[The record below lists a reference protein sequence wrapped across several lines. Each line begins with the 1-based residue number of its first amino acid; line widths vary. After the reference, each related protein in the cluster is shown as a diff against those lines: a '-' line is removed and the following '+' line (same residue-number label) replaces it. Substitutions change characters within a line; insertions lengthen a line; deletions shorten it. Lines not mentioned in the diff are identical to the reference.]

1 MLCIWESTSQV
12 ERDFAIV
19 RHLTSSLKA
28 STSEQTVRDTMKILV
43 DGPAPHEIS
52 VMHRSQSKD
61 SVAKYESSPWV
72 KRVQNHWR
80 FFFGSAKNHHQSGLP
95 RRTVTKREKKGIPK
109 LLEAQREDQQAA
121 ASSSSG
127 LEGRVTAL
135 KKATD
140 QMKCDAMASEKHQ
153 SLMKTL
159 KAQANKK
166 RSLVEAIAVGNDVA
180 AKTKLDAHRKE
191 RDHQRTI
198 KLARRD
204 LSAAAA
210 QGRCLQAEL
219 CVAVPVQD
227 LLESQ
232 LVVLRNL
239 KVHML
244 EFKSTK
250 QTLQKLLRYKHIL
263 WCANSGDGENA
274 LVNGDAEPNM
284 MLFATRFLGG
294 YVVGPE
300 WFDETQAA
308 QFVVQPILR
317 LQKACLQPF
326 EICLHKSLVEGDDIS
341 TLLACVVAFGD
352 MRWTLRD
359 KRKELLGPKFV
370 SSSSLHSIASSTR
383 LKNTSLRQ
391 FDIKNQNML
400 SKFGVAGRRSGLG
413 SLLPLKQVP
422 RRKQRVKGRSSKSL
436 ACLCAW
442 QTSSL

>member
-1 MLCIWESTSQV
+1 
-12 ERDFAIV
+12 
-19 RHLTSSLKA
+19 
-28 STSEQTVRDTMKILV
+28 MKILV

-210 QGRCLQAEL
+210 QCR
-219 CVAVPVQD
+219 
-227 LLESQ
+227 
-232 LVVLRNL
+232 
-239 KVHML
+239 
-244 EFKSTK
+244 
-250 QTLQKLLRYKHIL
+250 
-263 WCANSGDGENA
+263 
-274 LVNGDAEPNM
+274 
-284 MLFATRFLGG
+284 
-294 YVVGPE
+294 
-300 WFDETQAA
+300 
-308 QFVVQPILR
+308 
-317 LQKACLQPF
+317 
-326 EICLHKSLVEGDDIS
+326 
-341 TLLACVVAFGD
+341 
-352 MRWTLRD
+352 
-359 KRKELLGPKFV
+359 
-370 SSSSLHSIASSTR
+370 
-383 LKNTSLRQ
+383 
-391 FDIKNQNML
+391 
-400 SKFGVAGRRSGLG
+400 
-413 SLLPLKQVP
+413 
-422 RRKQRVKGRSSKSL
+422 
-436 ACLCAW
+436 
-442 QTSSL
+442 